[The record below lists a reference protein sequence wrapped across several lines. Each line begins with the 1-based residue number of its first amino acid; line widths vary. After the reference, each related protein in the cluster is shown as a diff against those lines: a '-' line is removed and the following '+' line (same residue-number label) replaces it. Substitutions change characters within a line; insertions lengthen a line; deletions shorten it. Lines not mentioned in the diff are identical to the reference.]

1 VRRVAGAAM
10 LVLSG
15 CGHGGTSTTAHSD
28 PTAASSSGGPRASR
42 SELAGG
48 RRVSQQ
54 VGVSRGTG
62 AGLELLRAR
71 GGGLP
76 PIIVVSLGTNDG
88 PDPSRFRGLVEDVLA
103 TATLRRCVVLP
114 PILRPGSLG
123 GHSWSDLNRVLAEA
137 ADRHPNLRLVQW
149 MRLVRAH
156 PTWLGH
162 DGVHVTVRGY
172 RARAAA
178 IAAAIRTCDQ
188 PV

>member
-1 VRRVAGAAM
+1 MDASAPV
-10 LVLSG
+10 LVVGDSLSV
-15 CGHGGTSTTAHSD
+15 GTR
-28 PTAASSSGGPRASR
+28 PFPPRLLR
-42 SELAGG
+42 G

-103 TATLRRCVVLP
+103 TATPRRCVVWP
-114 PILRPGSLG
+114 TILRPGSFG

-149 MRLVRAH
+149 VRLVRAH

-162 DGVHVTVRGY
+162 GGVHVTVRGY

-178 IAAAIRTCDQ
+178 IAVAIRTCDQ
-188 PV
+188 PVRRAAGCRGAGA